1 MREKGE
7 LKNSI
12 IRGERRERRVVV
24 VNGLELLLLLMQ
36 CKDGNLFFRPP
47 FVSFYASKFLAIYPG
62 LYMLSIPSIHPS
74 NSSPGLGWGSCFSL
88 PCGVFRVCTRHRL
101 FWVRSESPFGFS
113 HFAFVDNVRRI
124 PVMEINP

>member
-1 MREKGE
+1 M
-7 LKNSI
+7 
-12 IRGERRERRVVV
+12 

-36 CKDGNLFFRPP
+36 CKDGNLFFGPLSFP
-47 FVSFYASKFLAIYPG
+47 FTLPNFLPFIQAFICYPF
-62 LYMLSIPSIHPS
+62 HP
-74 NSSPGLGWGSCFSL
+74 SSPGWGWVFLFRCRV
-88 PCGVFRVCTRHRL
+88 GVFRVCTRHRL